1 MVAAG
6 VNWAVDE
13 TYTEGPAALLEAV
26 KLAHERGNDVNAVNS
41 MGVAAIHGAAN
52 RGANDVIEYLAANG
66 ARLDI
71 ADKQGRTPL
80 DWAAGV
86 FLATHPPVRKPDT
99 IALLERLST
108 QRKTAAT
115 AALTTS
121 YNEGRTHD
129 DRLDEALR
137 LTRCSPRTRRDV
149 LRTASTLVAGA
160 TLARM
165 LGTAA
170 RAQPPSA
177 AAPPIARLH
186 DGTRADERR
195 RHDPHRQGR
204 QGPAAAPD
212 ARRAVDALHVARRGA
227 RSSPND
233 SPWSRRTCAVM
244 ATAISRRGCP
254 TTRTTRSAAMAQ
266 DQIDV
271 MKHFGFDKFAV
282 VGQDRG
288 ARVAHRM
295 ALDHADAVTKLVL
308 IDIVPTH
315 YLYTHVTID
324 FVQAY
329 FHWFN
334 YLQAVADPGESAAR
348 AAPAGSTVAAQP
360 EYQRRNGTPDGV
372 HSMCEDYRAGAS
384 IDLEHDGA
392 DFGKKLIRCP
402 VNALW
407 AEGGAMDKIYDV
419 LAIWKSYAKRVEG
432 KGMPGGHNMQE
443 GAPTELLAELQRFLN
458 A

>member
-1 MVAAG
+1 MT
-6 VNWAVDE
+6 DS
-13 TYTEGPAALLEAV
+13 T
-26 KLAHERGNDVNAVNS
+26 KLSGDP
-41 MGVAAIHGAAN
+41 
-52 RGANDVIEYLAANG
+52 
-66 ARLDI
+66 
-71 ADKQGRTPL
+71 GR
-80 DWAAGV
+80 A
-86 FLATHPPVRKPDT
+86 
-99 IALLERLST
+99 
-108 QRKTAAT
+108 
-115 AALTTS
+115 
-121 YNEGRTHD
+121 
-129 DRLDEALR
+129 
-137 LTRCSPRTRRDV
+137 RTRRDV
-149 LRTASTLVAGA
+149 LRTASTLVAGT
-160 TLARM
+160 TLAEM

-170 RAQPPSA
+170 RAQPPST
-177 AAPPIARLH
+177 AAPQIS
-186 DGTRADERR
+186 GFTTERVQTSGGVTI
-195 RHDPHRQGR
+195 HAVKAGK
-204 QGPAAAPD
+204 GPPLLLMHGAPLTHYTWRD
-212 ARRAVDALHVARRGA
+212 VAPKLAEQFTVVATDLRGYGDSDQPKGLPDHSNYSK
-227 RSSPND
+227 RS
-233 SPWSRRTCAVM
+233 
-244 ATAISRRGCP
+244 
-254 TTRTTRSAAMAQ
+254 MAQ

-295 ALDHADAVTKLVL
+295 ALDHADAVTRLVL

-334 YLQAVADPGESAAR
+334 YLQPSPIPENQLLAQRPAGQPSAA
-348 AAPAGSTVAAQP
+348 QL
-360 EYQRRNGTPDGV
+360 EYQRRNGTPEGV

-384 IDLEHDGA
+384 IDLKHDGA
-392 DFGKKLIRCP
+392 DFGKRLIRCP

-443 GAPTELLAELQRFLN
+443 GAPKELLAELHRFLH